1 MIWAR
6 LALAAGAGLVAG
18 AAFVARSASHRAARA
33 GRHKTTS
40 GRLEPARPGTP
51 ISQAPVYGVDLLIR
65 FREPGGALVETV
77 IAPKSIVGPRVK
89 HGSVRPEVI
98 NAFCHSQHAMRAFR
112 YDDIV
117 WAADAWSGDLID
129 DLYNYLGGAQPG
141 GAPALP
147 YAAER
152 KV

>member
-1 MIWAR
+1 M
-6 LALAAGAGLVAG
+6 
-18 AAFVARSASHRAARA
+18 
-33 GRHKTTS
+33 
-40 GRLEPARPGTP
+40 
-51 ISQAPVYGVDLLIR
+51 YGVDLLIR